1 MINEYLFLS
10 DEHRTTIEAYKPE
23 GVAVEISSIV
33 NTPLWFASFS
43 LARKN
48 EDSAKKLSEVHT
60 TIMQYSPL
68 VLSCESSEY
77 YNRILFPLVNEL
89 ERKLRKLLYLAASI
103 SDNDKAKENI
113 KQLEE
118 KDFGEI
124 FDLLFI
130 DQNFILDM
138 KKRINAEAKSEFNGK
153 SKYSK
158 DEIKSY
164 LESLVEHT
172 LWDTILSKKDVPTLR
187 SRFRDVQTYRNDV
200 MHAHNIGKELFGK
213 ARYLFD
219 KINKELDSAIGKL
232 IGVSEEN
239 PAEQK
244 LEVNTAISS
253 ALAAMNLST
262 LSEAFKGAAL
272 SPALLEMSSQISKV
286 LEGIQP
292 LGTSTAFADAVKGMQ
307 LPTIQ
312 PAVAEALKG
321 LTPSIT
327 NPAMTEALKSMN
339 AIAHNS
345 AVTEALK
352 SIQPLKENSALA
364 EALKSATAFQASPV
378 MENLRCQMSQLSE
391 VMRPYQ
397 QMLDALRPY
406 NALQES
412 LRSITEG
419 LPHNLKID
427 DEPNNVDEEESE
439 TDNNEDKPEE
449 DTSNEK

>member
-10 DEHRTTIEAYKPE
+10 DEHRATVEAYKPN
-23 GVAVEISSIV
+23 GVIAEIFGIE
-33 NTPLWFASFS
+33 NTPLWVAAYS
-43 LARKN
+43 LASKN
-48 EDSAKKLSEVHT
+48 EDSAKKLSEVHMI
-60 TIMQYSPL
+60 IMQYAPL

-138 KKRINAEAKSEFNGK
+138 KKRINAESKSEFNGK

-158 DEIKSY
+158 EEIKSY

-172 LWDTILSKKDVPTLR
+172 LWDAILGEKEVPTLR

-200 MHAHNIGKELFGK
+200 MHAHNISKEFYGKS
-213 ARYLFD
+213 RYLFE

-232 IGVSEEN
+232 IGVSEDKPTEHK
-239 PAEQK
+239 P
-244 LEVNTAISS
+244 EVNIAISA
-253 ALAAMNLST
+253 ALAAMDLSAISNA
-262 LSEAFKGAAL
+262 LKGASL
-272 SPALLEMSSQISKV
+272 SPAVLEMSSQMSKV
-286 LEGIQP
+286 LGSLHP
-292 LGTSTAFADAVKGMQ
+292 LGASTALAEAVKGIQ

-312 PAVAEALKG
+312 PTVAEALKG
-321 LTPSIT
+321 LTPAMS
-327 NPAMTEALKSMN
+327 NPAMSEALKGMN
-339 AIAHNS
+339 AIANNP
-345 AVTEALK
+345 AITGALK
-352 SIQPLKENSALA
+352 SLQPLRENSAMA
-364 EALKSATAFQASPV
+364 EALRSATAFQTSPA
-378 MENLRCQMSQLSE
+378 MESIRRQMSQLSE

-397 QMLDALRPY
+397 QMVDILRPY
-406 NALQES
+406 NTLQES

-419 LPHNLKID
+419 LPRNLTLN
-427 DEPNNVDEEESE
+427 DEPDDADVEELEI
-439 TDNNEDKPEE
+439 DNEKPEE
-449 DTSNEK
+449 DNPNE

>member
-172 LWDTILSKKDVPTLR
+172 LWDTILSEKDVPTLR

-200 MHAHNIGKELFGK
+200 MHAHNISKELFRK
-213 ARYLFD
+213 ARYLFN
-219 KINKELDSAIGKL
+219 KINKEPDSAIGKL
-232 IGVSEEN
+232 IGVSEEK
-239 PAEQK
+239 PTERK
-244 LEVNTAISS
+244 PEVNTAISS
-253 ALAAMNLST
+253 ALAAVDLSA
-262 LSEAFKGAAL
+262 LSDALKGASL
-272 SPALLEMSSQISKV
+272 SPAVLEMSSQMSKV
-286 LEGIQP
+286 LEGLQP
-292 LGTSTAFADAVKGMQ
+292 LGASAALAEAVKGIQ

-312 PAVAEALKG
+312 PAVAKALKG
-321 LTPSIT
+321 LTPTIS
-327 NPAMTEALKSMN
+327 NPAITEALKGMN
-339 AIAHNS
+339 AIANNP
-345 AVTEALK
+345 AITEALK
-352 SIQPLKENSALA
+352 SIQPLKENPALA
-364 EALKSATAFQASPV
+364 EALRSATAFQTSPA
-378 MENLRCQMSQLSE
+378 MESLRRQMSQLSE

-397 QMLDALRPY
+397 QMIDALKPY

-412 LRSITEG
+412 LRSITKG
-419 LPHNLKID
+419 LPHNLSIAGEPD
-427 DEPNNVDEEESE
+427 DADKEEPEIENDEE
-439 TDNNEDKPEE
+439 KPEE
-449 DTSNEK
+449 GSPNE

>member
-1 MINEYLFLS
+1 MVNEYLFLS
-10 DEHRTTIEAYKPE
+10 DEHRATVEAYKPN
-23 GVAVEISSIV
+23 GVIAEISGIE
-33 NTPLWFASFS
+33 NTPLWVAAYS
-43 LARKN
+43 LASKN

-60 TIMQYSPL
+60 IIMQYAPL
-68 VLSCESSEY
+68 VLSCESSGY

-158 DEIKSY
+158 EEIKSY

-172 LWDTILSKKDVPTLR
+172 LWDTILGEKEVPTLR

-200 MHAHNIGKELFGK
+200 MHAHNISKEFYGK
-213 ARYLFD
+213 ARYLFE

-232 IGVSEEN
+232 IGGSEEKETEHK
-239 PAEQK
+239 P
-244 LEVNTAISS
+244 EVNTAISS
-253 ALAAMNLST
+253 ALAAMDLSAISDA
-262 LSEAFKGAAL
+262 LKGASL
-272 SPALLEMSSQISKV
+272 SPAVLEMSSQMSK
-286 LEGIQP
+286 LLGSLQP
-292 LGTSTAFADAVKGMQ
+292 LGVSTALAEAVKGIQ

-321 LTPSIT
+321 LSPTMSSISISEELKGMNAISN
-327 NPAMTEALKSMN
+327 NPAITGALKS
-339 AIAHNS
+339 
-345 AVTEALK
+345 L
-352 SIQPLKENSALA
+352 QPLRESSAMA
-364 EALKSATAFQASPV
+364 EALRSATDFQTSPA
-378 MENLRCQMSQLSE
+378 MESIRRQMSQLSE

-397 QMLDALRPY
+397 QMVDILKPY
-406 NALQES
+406 SALQES

-419 LPHNLKID
+419 LPRNLTLN
-427 DEPNNVDEEESE
+427 DEPDDADEEEPE
-439 TDNNEDKPEE
+439 TDNEKPEE
-449 DTSNEK
+449 DNPNE